1 MTFDRPPCKYDHLN
15 KALYFFATT
24 AHSNF
29 HKGSLQLSRKNKNKA
44 KQNKYYRLKGNTFI
58 NCNY

>member
-15 KALYFFATT
+15 KALFFFATN

-29 HKGSLQLSRKNKNKA
+29 HKGSLQLSRK
-44 KQNKYYRLKGNTFI
+44 KQKQSKTK
-58 NCNY
+58 